1 MFPSGII
8 SLMTTHRVDINY
20 RTIIF
25 IALFVL
31 GLWIIGQILD
41 IILLFFV
48 SFIFMSAL
56 YPLSDKLVSFKIP
69 RVLAVLFVL
78 ILSVAFIAGMLTIG
92 LTPLIKQTVD
102 LSQQLGI
109 TLNSLFNAVGINES
123 VIQQELSNLSAE
135 AVNITVNIFKNVIS
149 LVSILVVSVYLLL
162 DREKIEDYGT
172 SFFGSRQERAKKTLR
187 SIEDKLGAW
196 LRGQVLLSLLIG
208 VLVYVGLTILGV
220 EAALPLAIIA
230 AFLEVVPVIGPIIA
244 AIPAVLIALTVSPL
258 LAGLVAGFYF
268 AIQQFEGHVVVPQ
281 VMKKA
286 VGLNPLLVILAISV
300 GGRLLGIGGA
310 LLAVPIA
317 VVIQIVLQEKETP
330 FWNDC

>member
-1 MFPSGII
+1 
-8 SLMTTHRVDINY
+8 MTTHRIDINY
-20 RTIIF
+20 KTIIF
-25 IALFVL
+25 ITIFLL
-31 GLWIIGQILD
+31 GLWIVGQILD

-48 SFIFMSAL
+48 AFIFMSAL
-56 YPLSDKLVSFKIP
+56 YPLTDKLVSFKVP
-69 RVLAVLFVL
+69 RTLAVLL
-78 ILSVAFIAGMLTIG
+78 ILILTIGCIAGILATG
-92 LTPLIKQTVD
+92 LTPLIMQTINMSHQ
-102 LSQQLGI
+102 LSI
-109 TLNSLFNAVGINES
+109 TLNSLFNAVGINQS
-123 VIQQELSNLSAE
+123 VINQELTNLSSE
-135 AVNITVNIFKNVIS
+135 AINITVNIFKNVIS

-162 DREKIEDYGT
+162 DREKIENYGT
-172 SFFGSRQERAKKTLR
+172 SFFGERQERAKKTLR
-187 SIEDKLGAW
+187 TIEDKLGAW
-196 LRGQVLLSLLIG
+196 LRGQILLSLLIG
-208 VLVYVGLTILGV
+208 VLVYVGLLILGI

-244 AIPAVLIALTVSPL
+244 AIPAILIALTVSPV

-317 VVIQIVLQEKETP
+317 VVMQIVLQEILKVENP
-330 FWNDC
+330 VDNLK

>member
-1 MFPSGII
+1 MS
-8 SLMTTHRVDINY
+8 HRIDINY
-20 RTIIF
+20 KTIIF
-25 IALFVL
+25 IALFIL
-31 GLWIIGQILD
+31 GLWIVGQILD

-48 SFIFMSAL
+48 AFIFMSAL
-56 YPLSDKLVSFKIP
+56 YPLTDKLVSWKIP

-78 ILSVAFIAGMLTIG
+78 LLAIGFIAGMLAIG
-92 LTPLIKQTVD
+92 LTPLIKQTID
-102 LSQQLGI
+102 LSQQLGV
-109 TLNSLFNAVGINES
+109 TLNALFNSVGINES
-123 VIQQELSNLSAE
+123 VIQQELSNLSSE

-162 DREKIEDYGT
+162 DRAKIEDYGT
-172 SFFGSRQERAKKTLR
+172 SFFGARQERAKKTLR
-187 SIEDKLGAW
+187 AIEDKLGAW

-208 VLVYVGLTILGV
+208 ILVYVGLTILGV

-230 AFLEVVPVIGPIIA
+230 AFLEVIPVIGPIIA
-244 AIPAVLIALTVSPL
+244 AIPAVLIALTVSPV

-317 VVIQIVLQEKETP
+317 VVIQIVLQEILKVEDP
-330 FWNDC
+330 VV